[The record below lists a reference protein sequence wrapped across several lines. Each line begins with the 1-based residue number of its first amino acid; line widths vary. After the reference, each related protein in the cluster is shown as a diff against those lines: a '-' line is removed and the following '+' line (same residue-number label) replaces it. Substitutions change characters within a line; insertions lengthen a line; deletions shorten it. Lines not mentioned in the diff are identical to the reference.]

1 MDMSQPVANDAAA
14 VQAVLDA
21 ARACETAGQ
30 LTQALTVYR
39 NWLLKSPSGS
49 HAVLFWYEYGR
60 LLNLTKDYD
69 RAESAF
75 RAALEQDPYLIEAT
89 LALGK
94 TLEAKGKIREA
105 IQIWQKAVPSNTL
118 QIEVFNNIARVS
130 DQLHAPEQSEQAL
143 LRSLLLN
150 GEQDAVITTL
160 LQQRQKMCRWPVLT
174 EELGISIDKQK
185 DAIGPLMSLALF
197 DDPAEN
203 LASVNAFLVSKA
215 YLKTGPALASK
226 GQLYAGHDKLRVGFL
241 SADFRLHATSVFFSP
256 LIEQL
261 DRNRFEVYLLDITAA
276 DDPFPF
282 VREKLLRSADH
293 HIPLQSLDDTAAAR
307 KINELEIDILVDLGG
322 LTSGAR
328 PSIVAQRPA
337 PVQVAYLGFLASCG
351 IPSVDF
357 IVTTEDLFPQQHA
370 RGFSEQPLKLAGTYV
385 SFTNDPP
392 IDTGTTRAACG
403 LPEDGTV
410 FCALLNSYKITPQ
423 MFDCWMRILIGVP
436 GSVLWLVEENE
447 TTNAN
452 LKAAAVSRGVPAD
465 RLRFSQR
472 VHPAEY
478 RTRLALSDLF
488 LDSSPYGNGA
498 TTRDVLSANLPVLT
512 KPGQT
517 MMSRLTAHMI
527 HAVGLDELIVAS
539 LDDYV
544 GKAIE
549 LGSDRQR
556 LAALKRQI
564 AAAKANSP
572 LFDTR
577 LFASQFGDALLES
590 TRLIG
595 A

>member
-1 MDMSQPVANDAAA
+1 MNMSQAVVSDAGAA
-14 VQAVLDA
+14 QAVLEA

-30 LTQALTVYR
+30 LSQAITIYR

-60 LLNLTKDYD
+60 LLNLTRDFD

-75 RAALEQDPYLIEAT
+75 RAALEQNPYLTEAA

-94 TLEAKGKIREA
+94 TLEAKGQIREA
-105 IQIWQKAVPSNTL
+105 IQIWQKIVPSNAL

-130 DQLHAPEQSEQAL
+130 EQLHSPELSEQSL
-143 LRSLLLN
+143 LRSLRLN
-150 GEQDAVITTL
+150 SDQDAVLTTL
-160 LQQRQKMCRWPVLT
+160 LQQRQKLCRWPVLS
-174 EELGISIDKQK
+174 EELGVSMEQQK
-185 DAIGPLMSLALF
+185 EAIGPLMSLALF

-203 LASVNAFLVSKA
+203 LASVRAFLASKS
-215 YLKTGPALASK
+215 YLKTGPALSTK
-226 GQLYAGHDKLRVGFL
+226 GLLYKEHDKLRIGFL

-256 LIEQL
+256 LIAQL
-261 DRNRFEVYLLDITAA
+261 DRSRFEVYLLDMTMAA
-276 DDPFPF
+276 DPFPF
-282 VREKLLRSADH
+282 VRQNLLRSADH
-293 HIPLQSLDDTAAAR
+293 HIPLQDMNDSAAAL
-307 KINELEIDILVDLGG
+307 KIRELEIDILVDLGG
-322 LTSGAR
+322 LTAGAR
-328 PSIVAQRPA
+328 PTIVAQRPA
-337 PVQVAYLGFLASCG
+337 PIQAAYLGFLASCG
-351 IPSVDF
+351 IPSIDF
-357 IVTTEDLFPQQHA
+357 IITTDDLFPNQHA
-370 RGFSEQPLKLAGTYV
+370 NGFSERPLKLAGTYV

-392 IDTGTTRAACG
+392 VDTGTTRATCG
-403 LPEDGTV
+403 LPEDATV

-423 MFDCWMRILIGVP
+423 MFDCWMRILLGVP

-447 TTNAN
+447 TTNVN
-452 LKAAAVSRGVPAD
+452 LKGEALKRGVAAD
-465 RLRFSQR
+465 RLHFSQR

-527 HAVGLDELIVAS
+527 RAAGLDELVVSS

-544 GKAIE
+544 AKAIE
-549 LGSDRQR
+549 LGLDRAR
-556 LAALKRQI
+556 LQTIKQQI
-564 AAAKANSP
+564 AAAKSDSP
-572 LFDTR
+572 LFDTQT
-577 LFASQFGDALLES
+577 FARQFGDALLES